1 MQKKLPLFTILAAI
15 LMAALLVAPVLAQ
28 AVPSVSVSNQ
38 LVLGHGVRINS
49 VYSEG
54 PGFVVIH
61 QDGGGSPGPVAGQAA
76 VSAGW
81 TYNLEVEIDP
91 TLATPTMFAM
101 LHVDDGTVGVY
112 EFDGASGLDNPVSVN
127 GQVVTPSFT
136 VELIDAHDQFLAGD
150 TVTVA
155 TVVTQQ
161 AGWLVIH
168 AGDAGTFGPVLGQ
181 APLQAGTNNNV
192 VVTLQQDGRTPVL
205 WPMTHVDTGAV
216 GQYEFGVVEGA
227 DAPVVILGDIAT
239 LPIWTVPHIRA
250 YSQASLPG
258 DGQVASN
265 VFEVESVLAQV
276 PGFLVVHNE
285 TDGSFGPVAGLVP
298 VPAGLSE
305 ELNVT
310 LDPAVAT
317 PRLWPMLHVDD
328 GAVGQY
334 EFGTVEGADGPVL
347 VNGEILTFPVN
358 AAPSLTVHDQ
368 SPLTGEAGGTIR
380 FWIDEAVID
389 APGWI
394 AIHTDANGQPG
405 PVIGTILL
413 APGRAT
419 DVLVEV
425 DAAGAGA
432 RVFPMLH
439 YDTGV
444 IGTYE
449 FGTVEGADNPV
460 FVGGNVVVLPLGLTG
475 ETAAPAAPTTAPAAP
490 PAATEAVSAPP
501 AATEAVAAP
510 PAAGC
515 QVSNASNDVNLRSGP
530 GTNFPVQAVL
540 SVGQSIAVTGQTTGA
555 DGVWYQVSNGAF
567 VRADVVQTSGDCSAI
582 PTVDTS
588 GLVPPAAPAQ
598 PAQPAAPA
606 ATQEVSA

>member
-1 MQKKLPLFTILAAI
+1 MHKKLPLFTILAAI
-15 LMAALLVAPVLAQ
+15 LMAALMVAPVLAQ

-38 LVLGHGVRINS
+38 LILGHAVRINS
-49 VYSEG
+49 VYSAG

-61 QDGGGSPGPVAGQAA
+61 QDGGGQPGPVAGQHA
-76 VSAGW
+76 VNAGW
-81 TYNLEVEIDP
+81 TYNLEVEIDSA
-91 TLATPTMFAM
+91 LATPTMFAM

-127 GQVVTPSFT
+127 GSVVTPSFT
-136 VELIDAHDQFLAGD
+136 AELLHAHDQFLAGD
-150 TVTVA
+150 TVTIA

-168 AGDAGTFGPVLGQ
+168 AGDANTFGPVLGQ
-181 APLQAGTNNNV
+181 TQIQAGTSNNV
-192 VVTLQQDGRTPVL
+192 VVSIQQDGRTPVL

-216 GQYEFGVVEGA
+216 GQYEFGIVEGA
-227 DAPVVILGDIAT
+227 DAPVVILGEIAT

-250 YSQASLPG
+250 YGQASLPG

-285 TDGSFGPVAGLVP
+285 QNGTFGPVAGFAP
-298 VPAGLSE
+298 VPAGLTE
-305 ELNVT
+305 ELSIPI
-310 LDPAVAT
+310 DPAVAT

-328 GAVGQY
+328 TTVGQY
-334 EFGTVEGADGPVL
+334 EFGTVQGADAPVL
-347 VNGEILTFPVN
+347 VNGEILTLAVN
-358 AAPSLTVHDQ
+358 AAPSLVVHDQ
-368 SPLTGEAGGTIR
+368 SPLTGEAGGTVR
-380 FWIDEAVID
+380 FRIDEAVID

-405 PVIGTILL
+405 PVIGTVLL
-413 APGRAT
+413 APGRTT
-419 DVLVEV
+419 DILVEV
-425 DAAGAGA
+425 DGAGAGA

-449 FGTVEGADNPV
+449 FGTVDNTDNPV
-460 FVGGNVVVLPLGLTG
+460 FVGGNVVVVPLGLTG
-475 ETAAPAAPTTAPAAP
+475 ETAAPAVPTTAPVVAPAATEAVVAP
-490 PAATEAVSAPP
+490 PAATEAI
-501 AATEAVAAP
+501 AAP
-510 PAAGC
+510 PAASAAC
-515 QVSNASNDVNLRSGP
+515 SVSNAANDVNLRSGP

-540 SVGQSIAVTGQTTGA
+540 GVGQSIPVTGQTTGS
-555 DGVWYQVSNGAF
+555 DGQWWQVSSGGF
-567 VRADVVQTSGDCSAI
+567 VRADVVQTTGDCSAI

-588 GLVPPAAPAQ
+588 GLVPPAAPAA
-598 PAQPAAPA
+598 PPPPA
-606 ATQEVSA
+606 ATQEVAA